1 MRLAR
6 TPRSRAEELRRK
18 LNSIGGVRKDRKIV
32 EDGGMVLIPI
42 SENVSSSIISEM
54 GLEIVEGETAS
65 RYMFRSPMEQIL
77 EVIDVEDWMRP
88 LLPRKWEKIGDI
100 VIMRFPEEIAHKR
113 GEIAETY
120 ARVLGAKTVCA
131 DVGGISG
138 TYRKPVVEVVLGTET
153 ETTHRENG
161 IRYMMDVTK
170 TMFSSGNV
178 DERQRMGELDC
189 SNETVVDMFAGIG
202 YFTLPV
208 AVHGGAK
215 RVIACEI
222 NPDAQDY
229 LERNIQLN
237 GVDGIVEVF
246 KGDNRD
252 LPGSRFASRVIMGY
266 VATESFLEKGIG
278 LARPGGVV
286 HFHDTI
292 PVDKMYLARESIE
305 RAAGDREVEITS
317 IREVKSYAPA
327 ISHIVADIRVLG

>member
-6 TPRSRAEELRRK
+6 VPRSRAEELRRK

-32 EDGGMVLIPI
+32 EDGDKVLIPI
-42 SENVSSSIISEM
+42 SERVSPSIISEM
-54 GLEIVEGETAS
+54 SLEIVEGETAS
-65 RYMFRSPMEQIL
+65 RHMFHSPMEQIL
-77 EVIDVEDWMRP
+77 DVIDVEDWIRP

-113 GEIAETY
+113 AEIAKTY
-120 ARVLGAKTVCA
+120 AQVLRAKTICA

-153 ETTHRENG
+153 ETAHKENG
-161 IRYMMDVTK
+161 VRYMMDVTK
-170 TMFSSGNV
+170 IMFSSGNV

-215 RVIACEI
+215 KVIACEI
-222 NPDAQDY
+222 NPDAQYY
-229 LERNIQLN
+229 LERNVKLN
-237 GVDGIVEVF
+237 GVDGTVEVF

-252 LPGSRFASRVIMGY
+252 LPGSRFANRVIMGY
-266 VATESFLEKGIG
+266 VATERFLEKGIS
-278 LARPGGVV
+278 LVRPGGVV
-286 HFHDTI
+286 HFHDTV
-292 PVDKMYLARESIE
+292 PVDKTYLIQESIE
-305 RAAGDREVEITS
+305 KAAGDREVEITS
-317 IREVKSYAPA
+317 FRVVKSYAPA
-327 ISHIVADIRVLG
+327 ISHIVADFRVLG